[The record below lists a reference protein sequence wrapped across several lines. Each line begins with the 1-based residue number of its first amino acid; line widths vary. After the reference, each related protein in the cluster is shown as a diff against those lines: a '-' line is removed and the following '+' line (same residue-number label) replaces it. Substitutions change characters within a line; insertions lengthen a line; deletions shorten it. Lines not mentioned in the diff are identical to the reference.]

1 VVSGKS
7 TVLHCQLSSDKKVAN
22 VNMNE
27 ESLATLE
34 RSGHSAAELYD
45 QKCQNIPT

>member
-1 VVSGKS
+1 
-7 TVLHCQLSSDKKVAN
+7 
-22 VNMNE
+22 MNE

-45 QKCQNIPT
+45 QKCQNIPTWTQRNLQKRPEKETL